1 MKITRT
7 DYFIDIGSRIAGTG
21 TDGPDSG
28 SGDGRGSELSSGTRL
43 RIALLADFHN
53 GDADR
58 ALAMVRE
65 DVPDVIMIPGD
76 VVIGYYPED
85 NKRIIDRCRNIKPF
99 LEGCSGLAPTYM
111 SLGNHECLLCEE
123 ELDELRATGITILDN
138 EWTELSAGR
147 ILVGGLTSGFAMN
160 YRNFRDRV
168 NSSRSEDD
176 YIRYPE
182 RKRPRDIGKYPADS
196 SWLDDFTGED
206 GYKILLCHHPE
217 YWSLREPMLRDKRID
232 LVLSGHA
239 HGGQWRV
246 LGRGIYAPGQGFLP
260 KYTSGVHYGPYG
272 SLIVS
277 RGLDNPYRHL
287 PRWGNPCEI
296 IYITIDQKY
305 QETDL

>member
-7 DYFIDIGSRIAGTG
+7 DYFINTG
-21 TDGPDSG
+21 TETAGCRPDDLNSG
-28 SGDGRGSELSSGTRL
+28 QGKDQSSELSTGTGL

-85 NKRIIDRCRNIKPF
+85 NKRIIDRCPNIKPF
-99 LEGCSGLAPTYM
+99 LEGCAGLAPTYM
-111 SLGNHECLLCEE
+111 SLGNHECLLCDE

-138 EWTELSAGR
+138 DWTELSQGSEKR

-160 YRNFRDRV
+160 YRSFRDRV
-168 NSSRSEDD
+168 NSTRSENE

-182 RKRPRDIGKYPADS
+182 RRRPRDIGKYPTDS
-196 SWLDDFTGED
+196 SWLEDFAGED

-217 YWSLREPMLRDKRID
+217 YWSLRDPMLRDKRID

-239 HGGQWRV
+239 HGGQWRI
-246 LGRGIYAPGQGFLP
+246 LGRGIYAPGQGVLP

-277 RGLDNPYRHL
+277 RGLDNPYRKL
-287 PRWGNPCEI
+287 PRWGNPCEVVYI
-296 IYITIDQKY
+296 EIYG
-305 QETDL
+305 